1 LRHNSVDG
9 FAFRHYVFVE
19 MRHNVGSAVDCG
31 RGLEPGQV
39 CDSVTTKAADLMLVY
54 DARVGFLVGFDKKAL
69 EVCYKVK
76 CEWVL
81 FILVFKV

>member
-1 LRHNSVDG
+1 
-9 FAFRHYVFVE
+9 
-19 MRHNVGSAVDCG
+19 MCHNVGSAVDCG
-31 RGLEPGQV
+31 RGLELGQV

-76 CEWVL
+76 FEWVL

>member
-1 LRHNSVDG
+1 LRHNLVDG

-19 MRHNVGSAVDCG
+19 MCHNVGSAVDFG
-31 RGLEPGQV
+31 RGLELGQV

-54 DARVGFLVGFDKKAL
+54 DAQGKFLVAFDKKAL
-69 EVCYKVK
+69 EVCCKVK
-76 CEWVL
+76 FQWVL